1 MIPRFP
7 TPLFVACLFATYA
20 QGHATTIDDL
30 LGQLQ
35 APYLEDTV
43 FESGSGQS
51 QARYESTWQVGSRD
65 SKGRPQTASY
75 IQYPNPSPDSA
86 LEYTFD
92 YSWDQPVEI
101 PFRFWGMQYL
111 PSCLGCRVWP
121 SRVRTH
127 LTAREVT
134 FVWDEVSTWNP
145 SSRSL
150 TVDWVGVGSTSFEDG
165 PCPWRDSLVFDASH
179 RPVLQVLCLDSKRNS
194 PGVALRTWMRLGYDN
209 PTDTRPRWSSEGSD
223 DTSEWID
230 SVRYEGP
237 AETPT
242 RLVRTSRKAGASM
255 DLATTRVDSLI
266 WSRNGHLQSRIYGGD
281 GATSRVIENYTWV
294 SGRLRTVV
302 SGIYPSANL
311 LNPTTVLNS
320 WSFGYGL
327 QGTAVPRPA
336 VRIHGLRHSA
346 NGRIEVPRRGMN
358 PVQVEWTA
366 LDSRRQDLAVVPE
379 GEGTISVVAP
389 RGVGI
394 LRVTQDGRTKVHP
407 IANF

>member
-1 MIPRFP
+1 MIPRSP
-7 TPLFVACLFATYA
+7 TPLLVACVLASVA

-30 LGQLQ
+30 LDQLQ

-43 FESGSGQS
+43 FGSGSGQS
-51 QARYESTWQVGSRD
+51 QPRFEFTWEVGSRD
-65 SKGRPQTASY
+65 AKGRVQTASY
-75 IQYPNPSPDSA
+75 IDYPNPSPDSA
-86 LEYTFD
+86 QEYTFD

-101 PFRFWGMQYL
+101 PFRSWALQYL
-111 PSCLGCRVWP
+111 PSCMGCRVWP

-127 LTAREVT
+127 LTTREVT
-134 FVWDEVSTWNP
+134 FVWDEISTWNP

-150 TVDWVGVGSTSFEDG
+150 TVDWVGVGSTIFEDG
-165 PCPWRDSLVFDASH
+165 PCPWRDSLVFDASL
-179 RPVLQVLCLDSKRNS
+179 RPVLQVRCLDSKRNA
-194 PGVALRTWMRLGYDN
+194 PGVAFRTWMRLGYDN
-209 PTDTRPRWSSEGSD
+209 PTDTRPRWTSEGSE

-242 RLVRTSRKAGASM
+242 RLIKTIRKAGGSK
-255 DLATTRVDSLI
+255 DLGTTRVDSLI
-266 WSRNGHLQSRIYGGD
+266 WSRDGHLQSRIYGYKGD
-281 GATSRVIENYTWV
+281 TSRVAENYTWV
-294 SGRLRTVV
+294 SGRLKTVV
-302 SGIYPSANL
+302 LGFYPSSNL

-327 QGTAVPRPA
+327 QGTAVPRSA
-336 VRIHGLRHSA
+336 VRIHGLRRSA
-346 NGRIEVPRRGMN
+346 NGRIVLPRRGTS

-366 LDSRRQDLAVVPE
+366 LDGRRQDLAVVPE
-379 GEGTISVVAP
+379 GEGTISVAAP
-389 RGVGI
+389 RGPGF